1 MPKDNTLL
9 TYGRYGALGFE
20 FAGAV
25 LAGIFLG
32 RYLDEI
38 CETTPLLMI
47 LGAVGGMAGALYR
60 LVVVLQHMSHQ
71 KQSEYDDRKDGSWR
85 EAGRTVRILRRN
97 ERLEDGR
104 GEN

>member
-1 MPKDNTLL
+1 MAHTTPLL

-32 RYLDEI
+32 RYLDSLWG
-38 CETTPLLMI
+38 TAPVLLV

-60 LVVVLQHMSHQ
+60 LIVVLQHLSRP
-71 KQSEYDDRKDGSWR
+71 KE
-85 EAGRTVRILRRN
+85 ETCPPTT
-97 ERLEDGR
+97 
-104 GEN
+104 

>member
-1 MPKDNTLL
+1 MACNSTLL

-32 RYLDEI
+32 RYLDSLWG
-38 CETTPLLMI
+38 TAPVLLM

-60 LVVVLQHMSHQ
+60 LIVVLQHLSQPKAHADQ
-71 KQSEYDDRKDGSWR
+71 PHHDRKD
-85 EAGRTVRILRRN
+85 
-97 ERLEDGR
+97 
-104 GEN
+104 

>member
-1 MPKDNTLL
+1 MACNPTLL

-32 RYLDEI
+32 RYLDSLWG
-38 CETTPLLMI
+38 TAPVLLV

-60 LVVVLQHMSHQ
+60 LIVFLQHLSHADQ
-71 KQSEYDDRKDGSWR
+71 PHHDRKD
-85 EAGRTVRILRRN
+85 
-97 ERLEDGR
+97 
-104 GEN
+104 

>member
-1 MPKDNTLL
+1 MPKANTLL

-32 RYLDEI
+32 RYLDGVFG
-38 CETTPLLMI
+38 TTPLLMV

-60 LVVVLQHMSHQ
+60 LIIVLRHLSH
-71 KQSEYDDRKDGSWR
+71 STNNSDNAHNNR
-85 EAGRTVRILRRN
+85 E
-97 ERLEDGR
+97 D
-104 GEN
+104 